1 MYSLSV
7 SDSDIMKSRNAT
19 SMRQGAY
26 LLVLL
31 IVALA
36 PPARSQRIRE
46 YSSYSSLL
54 DPRLD
59 RITVATVGPWTIS
72 AGEFML
78 SYEYGP
84 AFVKRERDSRQ
95 HYLTFMAY
103 EKLLAL
109 DGRDRGLGS
118 WPDLQRQV
126 KEIEADLAT
135 EELYKEDVLP
145 HVKVG
150 DGQIARG
157 TEQERVHLTVRWIFT
172 PTAPAIDAQ
181 VRMMKTGVSF
191 DSLYAAQLRGEV
203 KPDDRSLKTTKFKL
217 RMQNP
222 MFASIIDT
230 MQPGAVSLPVHGPDG
245 WYIVKMADAWKNP
258 IVTQSEE
265 VKMREDVKR
274 SLSQHLADS
283 LSDDYVQRMIVDQ
296 HPVIVR
302 ETFNAIQAYLGRK
315 FLSKEKF
322 DEWELAGRKGA
333 RELKDVSRLDTI
345 ESRALVQLKNKNL
358 NLRTFLDWYRMREPY
373 IKLSLTS
380 QQGFFQSVEGI
391 IWRMVRDR
399 LLTDRAF
406 ERKLQNRTSVRRQK
420 EWWKEKF
427 LYLANKGR
435 IADTI
440 QDSLPLLRKYY
451 EENARNFC
459 DTAGVVKP
467 FDEVREDVWREY
479 SSFELTKK
487 LLHEILR
494 LKQNYGVAINEDAL
508 KKVVIDIENDPKAID
523 VYTIKKGGIYPRT
536 AFPTIDYDWQS
547 WN

>member
-1 MYSLSV
+1 
-7 SDSDIMKSRNAT
+7 
-19 SMRQGAY
+19 MRQGAY

>member
-1 MYSLSV
+1 
-7 SDSDIMKSRNAT
+7 MKSRIA
-19 SMRQGAY
+19 SSLRQGASP
-26 LLVLL
+26 LILL

-36 PPARSQRIRE
+36 PPANSQRIRE
-46 YSSYSSLL
+46 FSSYSSLL

-59 RITVATVGPWTIS
+59 RVSVATVGPWTIS
-72 AGEFML
+72 ASEFML

-84 AFVKRERDSRQ
+84 AFVKREQGSRQ
-95 HYLTFMAY
+95 HYLTYMAY

-109 DGRDRGLGS
+109 DAQDRGLGS

-135 EELYKEDVLP
+135 EELYREDVLP
-145 HVKVG
+145 RVKVG
-150 DGQIARG
+150 DGQIALGVER
-157 TEQERVHLTVRWIFT
+157 ERVHLTVRWIFT
-172 PTAPAIDAQ
+172 SSPEAIDAH
-181 VRMMKTGVSF
+181 VRMMKAGVSF
-191 DSLYAAQLRGEV
+191 DSLYAIQFQGGV
-203 KPDDRSLKTTKFKL
+203 KPEDRGLETTKFKL

-245 WYIVKMADAWKNP
+245 WYIVRIADAWKNP

-265 VKMREDVKR
+265 AKMREDVKR
-274 SLSQHLADS
+274 SLYQHLADS
-283 LSDDYVQRMIVDQ
+283 LSDDYVQRMIVGQ

-302 ETFNAIQAYLGRK
+302 ESFNAIQAYLGRK
-315 FLSKEKF
+315 FLSKEQF
-322 DEWELAGRKGA
+322 DAWGLAGRKGA
-333 RELKDVSRLDTI
+333 RDLKDVSELETI
-345 ESRALVQLKNKNL
+345 ESRVLVQLKNRNL
-358 NLRTFLDWYRMREPY
+358 KVRTFLDWYRMREPY
-373 IKLSLTS
+373 VKLALTS
-380 QQGFFQSVEGI
+380 QQGFLQSVEGI

-440 QDSLPLLRKYY
+440 KDSLPLLRRYY
-451 EENARNFC
+451 KQNARNFC
-459 DTAGVVKP
+459 DTAGVVRP
-467 FDEVREDVWREY
+467 FEEVREDVWREY
-479 SSFELTKK
+479 SSFELTAR

-494 LKQNYGVAINEDAL
+494 LKQKYGVAINEEAL

-523 VYTIKKGGIYPRT
+523 VYTVKKGGIYPRT